1 MFVVGT
7 AGHVDHGKST
17 LVYRLTG
24 MDPDRLAEE
33 KLRGMTI
40 DLGFAWLT
48 LPSGREVSIV
58 DVPGHERFVRNMLAG
73 VGGID
78 VALLVVAAD
87 EGMMPQTREHL
98 AIIDLLGIR
107 HGLVA
112 VTKIDMVEADWLEL
126 ATDDIRQEMAG
137 TVMEGAPLLPVSS
150 STGAGLAELKATL
163 DAMLDG
169 IRPHAPAGSPRLPID
184 RVFTLSG
191 HGTVVTGTLLDGAL
205 RAGEEIEVLPA
216 GLHSRVRS
224 LQTHRQR
231 VDVAQPGSRVA
242 ANLVGLTVDQLH
254 RGDTLC
260 RPGALQPTSTIDV
273 SLRLLAVADQPLAS
287 GDEVLF
293 YSGAAEIPAGVRI
306 LNGSSIVPEQTGA
319 AQLRL
324 AQPAVLRRGDRFI
337 VRRPSPP
344 ETIGGGEVLD
354 PQARRARRGTASV
367 VLGGDLDGRALLEEV
382 LRSRRLWSIAEL
394 AERLQQPPTSVMA
407 GVQELQRAGSAVV
420 AGEAVASSQGWQ
432 GLTVAVGRVLAAF
445 HAAQPL
451 RSGMP
456 REELRERLGIAPA
469 IWPAVAARLLA
480 DGALVEQGALVRQPG
495 FQPHLSPAQQQRADS
510 ILAALAASGYSPP
523 SLSELAVNG
532 SGDTDLL
539 AYLVEQRQITRL
551 NDQLAYPSAVYRE
564 MVERVVAALE
574 HGPQTVAQVR
584 DLLQISRRYSLA
596 LLEHLDVQRV
606 TRRNG
611 DERTLLRRPEW
622 MAVTQAGA

>member
-40 DLGFAWLT
+40 DLGFAWLA

-107 HGLVA
+107 NGLVA
-112 VTKIDMVEADWLEL
+112 VTKVDMVEADWLEL
-126 ATDDIRQEMAG
+126 AIDDIRQELAG
-137 TVMEGAPLLPVSS
+137 TVLEGAPLLPVSNLS
-150 STGAGLAELKATL
+150 GAGLDELKATL
-163 DAMLDG
+163 DALLED
-169 IRPHAPAGSPRLPID
+169 ITPHAPAGSPRLPID

-191 HGTVVTGTLLDGAL
+191 HGTIVTGTLLDGEL
-205 RAGEEIEVLPA
+205 RVGEEVDILPA
-216 GLHSRVRS
+216 GLRSRVRS

-231 VDVAQPGSRVA
+231 VDVARPGSRVA
-242 ANLVGLTVDQLH
+242 ANLVGLTVDEVR
-254 RGDTLC
+254 RGDVLC
-260 RPGALQPTSTIDV
+260 RPGALQPTSTLDV
-273 SLRLLAVADQPLAS
+273 SLRLLAVAGQPLAS

-306 LNGSSIVPEQTGA
+306 LNGSSIAPEQTGA

-324 AQPAVLRRGDRFI
+324 AQPAALRRGDRFI

-344 ETIGGGEVLD
+344 ETIGGGQVLD
-354 PQARRARRGTASV
+354 PQARRTRRGTASV
-367 VLGGDLDGRALLEEV
+367 VLSSELDGRAVLEEV
-382 LRSRRLWSIAEL
+382 LRSRRLWGLTEL
-394 AERLQQPPTSVMA
+394 AERLQQPPAEVQQ
-407 GVQELQRAGSAVV
+407 GIQELQRAGSAII
-420 AGEAVASSQGWQ
+420 AGEAAASVQGWQ
-432 GLTVAVGRVLAAF
+432 ALTATVQRVLGSF

-456 REELRERLGIAPA
+456 REELRERLGVAPA

-480 DGALVEQGALVRQPG
+480 DGALTEQGALVRQSD
-495 FQPHLSPAQQQRADS
+495 FLPHLSPAQQRRADS
-510 ILAALAASGYSPP
+510 ILASLAAGGYSPP
-523 SLSELAVNG
+523 SLSDLAVNG
-532 SGDTDLL
+532 PGDSDLL

-564 MVERVVAALE
+564 MVERVVTALE

-584 DLLQISRRYSLA
+584 DLLDISRRYSLA
-596 LLEHLDVQRV
+596 LLEHLDVQRI

-622 MAVTQAGA
+622 PAATPARA